1 MGYKKAA
8 NILPEELVKQFQ
20 EYIDGETIY
29 SPRLSDNK
37 KEWGSQTSTK
47 QELQERNRNIYQDH
61 LAGMRAEQLAEKYF
75 LSPNSIQR
83 IIGQMKKQNTPDA
96 DLD

>member
-8 NILPEELVKQFQ
+8 NILPEELVKQIQ

-29 SPRLSDNK
+29 IPRLSDNK

-75 LSPNSIQR
+75 LSPKSIQR
-83 IIGQMKKQNTPDA
+83 IIGQMKKQNKTDA